1 MQNKWKIEIIIYGLI
16 LLFIGRGLFSIIR
29 NSPNYKTIERIFWWL
44 IAISLAVLLGAWMSK
59 TNYYYSF
66 PW

>member
-16 LLFIGRGLFSIIR
+16 LLFIGGGLFSIIR

-59 TNYYYSF
+59 PTYYYSF